1 LVDLQIGIIPAWH
14 HIMYAALIIL
24 RTHYSEFTEWLCEL
38 SKFCWHV
45 MVEPRELGAIAVRSE
60 ES

>member
-1 LVDLQIGIIPAWH
+1 
-14 HIMYAALIIL
+14 MYAALIIL

-60 ES
+60 AN